1 MKIACII
8 PDHGGREELI
18 GNALLQMGRQTVT
31 PKEVYIINDQY
42 LNSSGSIDLVARLKL
57 GYEMAKRDGMEFVF
71 IIEDDFYP
79 NDYIQRFLPYM
90 RFDFV
95 GQDYTY
101 YYQLKQRAWARFDHK
116 YRSSLFTTGF
126 KVSALNNWN
135 WDELRPDLAM
145 VDIRLWEYAKRR
157 TKAFIDTGAIGIK
170 HGIGACA
177 GKGHLIQMK
186 NKDPEM
192 LWLREKVSEEAFE
205 FYHGL
210 SERITV

>member
-8 PDHGGREELI
+8 CDHGGRDELI
-18 GNALLQMGRQTVT
+18 GLANLQLEQQTRWPDAIYT
-31 PKEVYIINDQY
+31 IGPPQLQPN
-42 LNSSGSIDLVARLKL
+42 GSVDLVARLKI
-57 GYEMAKRDGMEFVF
+57 GYEMAKRDKMDFVL
-71 IIEDDFYP
+71 IIEDDAYQK
-79 NDYIQRFLPYM
+79 DYIQRFIPYM
-90 RFDFV
+90 NFDFV

-135 WDELRPDLAM
+135 WDDLRPDLAM

-170 HGIGACA
+170 SGLGLC
-177 GKGHLIQMK
+177 GGRGHLLKMD
-186 NKDPEM
+186 NHDPEM
-192 LWLREKVSEEAFE
+192 NWLNEKVSKDAFE
-205 FYHGL
+205 FYQEL
-210 SERITV
+210 SEKL